1 LLGSGFLILTEKDQ
15 AGSPVRDADPAA
27 SANLFMLITFT
38 IDGAGM
44 EFVGRDVIDLKD
56 FTRDEVECILKVSEE
71 FEPIA
76 SGKERS
82 RLLEGYVLCNLFF
95 EPSTRTRLSF
105 SSAMMRLGGSVTGF
119 ASSATSSAK
128 KGETLSDTI
137 RVVESYCDVIVLR
150 SNKEGAAR
158 LAADMSSKPVINAG
172 DGARQH
178 PTQTLLDL
186 YTMKKEFGKI
196 DGLNIALVGDLK
208 YGRTVHSLSYALTMF
223 PVELSLVSPPQLRMP
238 PEEISDLEEHGLKVK
253 ETWDISDVIKTCDVL
268 YVTRIQKE
276 RFPDPTEYER
286 VRGAYSITAAMLE
299 GAKKEM
305 IVMHPLPRVDEIA
318 PDVDPTSHARYFQQ
332 AFSGIV
338 VRMAVLSLVL
348 GKRRG

>member
-1 LLGSGFLILTEKDQ
+1 MPI
-15 AGSPVRDADPAA
+15 
-27 SANLFMLITFT
+27 NFT
-38 IDGAGM
+38 NDGAAM
-44 EFVGRDVIDLKD
+44 EFAGRDVIDLKD
-56 FTRDEVECILKVSEE
+56 FTREEVEYILKVSEE

-119 ASSATSSAK
+119 ASSATSSAR

-158 LAADMSSKPVINAG
+158 LAADLSSKPVINAG
-172 DGARQH
+172 DGSRQH

-186 YTMKKEFGKI
+186 YTIKKEFGRI

-208 YGRTVHSLSYALTMF
+208 YGRTVHSLGYALTMF
-223 PVELSLVSPPQLRMP
+223 DVELSLVSPPQLRMP

-253 ETWDISDVIKTCDVL
+253 ETWDISDVIKDCDVL

-286 VRGAYSITAAMLE
+286 VRGAYSITAQMLE
-299 GAKKEM
+299 GAKKDM

-318 PDVDPTSHARYFQQ
+318 PDVDKTRHARYFQQ

-338 VRMAVLSLVL
+338 VRMALLSLVL
-348 GKRRG
+348 GKRRP